1 MQSERVLITGIS
13 GFVGSHLAEFLLE
26 QGIEVHGTIRWRSKL
41 DNIKHIQD
49 KVRLI
54 ETDIKDAHSM
64 QKTVE
69 EVEPDY
75 VFHLAAQSFVPTSWK
90 APSETVGTNILG
102 TLNLFEAIRNS
113 NADPRIQVAGSSE
126 EYGKVLPD
134 ELPIKETNPLRPMS
148 PYAVSKVATDL
159 LGYQYHQS
167 YGLKIVR
174 TRAFNH
180 TGPRR
185 GEPFVTSNFAK
196 QVAEIEKGLKEPVI
210 HVGNLNA
217 ERDFTDVRDTVNAYW
232 LSVHKCEFGEVYNIC
247 SGVARKIQSV
257 LDLLQN
263 MSAVK
268 IEVKQDPDRLRPSDV
283 EILMCD
289 CSKFKNRTGWEP
301 KITFEDTMRDLLDYW
316 RKLV

>member
-26 QGIEVHGTIRWRSKL
+26 RGLEVYGTIRWRSKL
-41 DNIKHIQD
+41 DNIRHIQD

-64 QKTVE
+64 QKTIDD
-69 EVEPDY
+69 VEPDY

-113 NADPRIQVAGSSE
+113 NSDPRIQVAGSSE
-126 EYGKVLPD
+126 EYGMVLPG
-134 ELPIKETNPLRPMS
+134 EIPITETNPLRPMS

-196 QVAEIEKGLKEPVI
+196 QVAEIEKGLKEPLM
-210 HVGNLNA
+210 HVGNLTA
-217 ERDFTDVRDTVNAYW
+217 QRDFTDVRDIVNAYW
-232 LSVHKCEFGEVYNIC
+232 LSVQKCEFGEVYNIC

-257 LDLLQN
+257 LDLLKD
-263 MSAVK
+263 MIEVK
-268 IEVKQDPDRLRPSDV
+268 IEVKQDPDRMRPSDV

-289 CSKFKNRTGWEP
+289 CSKFKKRTGWEP
-301 KITFEDTMRDLLDYW
+301 RIAFEDTMRDLLDYW